1 MLLKTPDYY
10 KNFQCIAGACK
21 DSCCIGWEIDIDED
35 TKTYYEQ
42 VEGSFGDRLR
52 THMVQ
57 ADQEDIDPQT
67 GLCMTS
73 FELSEGRRCP
83 FLNAENLCDICI
95 ELGEEA
101 LSEVCTEYPRFTM
114 EYFCDVEKPYTLIR
128 EKCMALSC
136 EEVGRLVFSREEPIK
151 IETRE
156 LPDQEWMEEDGE
168 EWESDEEEEENREE
182 ARLSGLLLQARDYAI
197 QLLQKR
203 NLDLTNRIIAYID
216 FCSQIQHLLNE
227 DRENEIPQLIPK
239 WEVRLNSDQKRS
251 FRDQR
256 EIDRPGQPE
265 RDMRESFFAR
275 QNGYDQME
283 ILDEEWRTC
292 LARMREWYANTPE
305 SEIRETHTRWKQEVQ
320 GREYEQEHLLVYFTF
335 RYMMRAVFD
344 RNVLCH
350 ARFAVVSFLTIR
362 DMALVR
368 FATRGHFTVQDC
380 IDVARIYSKEVEHSE
395 ENLDLLR
402 DCFLYDEIFEP
413 EELKR
418 QL

>member
-1 MLLKTPDYY
+1 MLLKTPGFY
-10 KNFQCIAGACK
+10 KDFQCLAGACK

-52 THMVQ
+52 AHMVQ
-57 ADQEDIDPQT
+57 ADEQDIDPQT

-73 FELSEGRRCP
+73 FRLSEGRRCP
-83 FLNAENLCDICI
+83 FLNAGNLCDICI

-114 EYFCDVEKPYTLIR
+114 EYLCDVEKPYTLIR

-136 EEVGRLVFSREEPIK
+136 EEVGRLLFTGKAPLV

-156 LPDQEWMEEDGE
+156 MPDQEWMESEEE
-168 EWESDEEEEENREE
+168 EWETDEEEENLEE
-182 ARLSGLLLQARDYAI
+182 ARLAGFLLPARDFAI
-197 QLLQKR
+197 KLLQKR
-203 NLDLTNRIIAYID
+203 NLDLTNRIQLYID
-216 FCSQIQHLLNE
+216 FCSQIQQLLNE
-227 DRENEIPQLIPK
+227 NREEDIQNRINQWKADLKSGTDGNFQGKE
-239 WEVRLNSDQKRS
+239 
-251 FRDQR
+251 
-256 EIDRPGQPE
+256 EIDQPGQME
-265 RDMRESFFAR
+265 KGRKESFQER
-275 QNGYDQME
+275 QAGYDRME
-283 ILDEEWRTC
+283 ILDEEWREF
-292 LARMREWYANTPE
+292 LARMKEWYE
-305 SEIRETHTRWKQEVQ
+305 SHGEEEIRETLDALNREVK

-344 RNVLCH
+344 RNFLCH
-350 ARFAVVSFLTIR
+350 AQFAVVSFLTIR
-362 DMALVR
+362 DMAMVR
-368 FATRGHFTVQDC
+368 FDAQGHFTVQDC

-402 DCFLYDEIFEP
+402 DCFLYEEIFTP
-413 EELKR
+413 KMLKR

>member
-10 KNFQCIAGACK
+10 KDFRCIAGACK

-42 VEGSFGDRLR
+42 VKGSFGESLR
-52 THMVQ
+52 AHMVQ

-83 FLNAENLCDICI
+83 FLNEENLCDICI

-114 EYFCDVEKPYTLIR
+114 EYFCDIEKPYTLIR

-136 EEVGRLVFSREEPIK
+136 EEVGRLLFTKEEAVK
-151 IETRE
+151 VETRE
-156 LPDQEWMEEDGE
+156 LPDQDWMEEDRE
-168 EWESDEEEEENREE
+168 EWESEEDEEENREE
-182 ARLSGLLLQARDYAI
+182 ARLAGLLLQARDYAI
-197 QLLQKR
+197 QILQKR

-216 FCSQIQHLLNE
+216 FYSQIQQLLNE
-227 DRENEIPQLIPK
+227 NLEDEIPGLIQSWECTGNQDKMGNSGEIEDIDPFRQPK
-239 WEVRLNSDQKRS
+239 RAMKD
-251 FRDQR
+251 
-256 EIDRPGQPE
+256 
-265 RDMRESFFAR
+265 SFFAR
-275 QNGYDQME
+275 QEGYDKME

-292 LARMREWYANTPE
+292 LLQMREWYTNTAE
-305 SEIRETHTRWKQEVQ
+305 TEIHQTLRHLNQEIQ

-350 ARFAVVSFLTIR
+350 AQFTVVSFLTIR

-368 FATRGHFTVQDC
+368 FASRGHFTVQDC
-380 IDVARIYSKEVEHSE
+380 IDVVRIYSKEVEHSE

-413 EELKR
+413 GQLKH

>member
-1 MLLKTPDYY
+1 MLLKTPGYY
-10 KNFQCIAGACK
+10 KDFQCIAGACK

-42 VEGSFGDRLR
+42 VEGKFGERLR

-73 FELSEGRRCP
+73 FELTEGRRCP
-83 FLNAENLCDICI
+83 FLNGQNLCDICI

-114 EYFCDVEKPYTLIR
+114 EYFCDVEKPYTLVR

-136 EEVGRLVFSREEPIK
+136 EEVGRLLFTREEPVIV
-151 IETRE
+151 ETRE
-156 LPDQEWMEEDGE
+156 LPDQDWMEDDGE
-168 EWESDEEEEENREE
+168 EWEPEEEEENREE
-182 ARLSGLLLQARDYAI
+182 AGLAGLLLQARDYAI
-197 QLLQKR
+197 QILQKR
-203 NLDLTNRIIAYID
+203 NLDLTNRILDYLD

-227 DRENEIPQLIPK
+227 NREEEIPSRIQEWK
-239 WEVRLNSDQKRS
+239 QHGNSENMGDSEQKEEVDP
-251 FRDQR
+251 FR
-256 EIDRPGQPE
+256 QPE
-265 RDMRESFFAR
+265 QSMKDSFFAR
-275 QNGYDQME
+275 QDGYDKME
-283 ILDEEWRTC
+283 ILDEEWRAC
-292 LARMREWYANTPE
+292 LAQMREWYAHTPE
-305 SEIRETHTRWKQEVQ
+305 SEIRETLIRWKQEVQ

-350 ARFAVVSFLTIR
+350 AQFAVVSFLTIR

-368 FATRGHFTVQDC
+368 FATQGHFFVQDC

-402 DCFLYDEIFEP
+402 DSFLYDEIFEV
-413 EELKR
+413 ENLKR

>member
-10 KNFQCIAGACK
+10 KDFQCIAGACK

-114 EYFCDVEKPYTLIR
+114 EYFCDIEKPYTLIR

-136 EEVGRLVFSREEPIK
+136 EEVGRLVFTREEPVK

-156 LPDQEWMEEDGE
+156 LPDQEWVEEAGG
-168 EWESDEEEEENREE
+168 EWESDGEEEENREE
-182 ARLSGLLLQARDYAI
+182 ARLSWLLLQVRDYAI

-203 NLDLTNRIIAYID
+203 NLDLTNRIIVYID

-227 DRENEIPQLIPK
+227 DRENEIPQLIQK
-239 WEVRLNSDQKRS
+239 WEVRSNSDQKGS
-251 FRDQR
+251 FQDQE
-256 EIDRPGQPE
+256 EIDRPGQTE

-292 LARMREWYANTPE
+292 LARMREWYANTTE
-305 SEIRETHTRWKQEVQ
+305 SEIWENHTRWKWEVQ

-344 RNVLCH
+344 RNVLCY
-350 ARFAVVSFLTIR
+350 AQFAVVSFLTIR

-368 FATRGHFTVQDC
+368 FANRGHFTVQDC

-402 DCFLYDEIFEP
+402 DCFLYDEIFKP

>member
-10 KNFQCIAGACK
+10 KDFQCIAGACK

-42 VEGSFGDRLR
+42 VEGSFGERLR
-52 THMVQ
+52 AHMVQ

-83 FLNAENLCDICI
+83 FLNGQNLCDICI

-114 EYFCDVEKPYTLIR
+114 EYFCDVEKPYTLVR

-136 EEVGRLVFSREEPIK
+136 EEVGRLLFTREEPVSV
-151 IETRE
+151 ETRE
-156 LPDQEWMEEDGE
+156 LPDQDWMEDDGE
-168 EWESDEEEEENREE
+168 EWEPEEEEENREE

-197 QLLQKR
+197 QILQKR
-203 NLDLTNRIIAYID
+203 NLDLTNRILNYLD

-227 DRENEIPQLIPK
+227 NREGEIPSRIQK
-239 WEVRLNSDQKRS
+239 WEWQGVDP
-251 FRDQR
+251 FR
-256 EIDRPGQPE
+256 QPE
-265 RDMRESFFAR
+265 RAMKDSFFAR
-275 QNGYDQME
+275 QDGYDKME
-283 ILDEEWRTC
+283 ILDEEWRAC
-292 LARMREWYANTPE
+292 LAQMREWYAHTPE
-305 SEIRETHTRWKQEVQ
+305 SEIRENLTRWKQEVQ

-350 ARFAVVSFLTIR
+350 AQFAVVSFLTIR

-368 FATRGHFTVQDC
+368 FATQGYFSVQDC
-380 IDVARIYSKEVEHSE
+380 IDVTRIYSKEVEHSE

-402 DCFLYDEIFEP
+402 DCFLYDEIFEV